1 MSNFYLIWGNLYQ
14 IKGDIEDW
22 LNKLNY
28 ISVTRPNITFA
39 VSMVS
44 QFLNSSSQERMNV
57 VIQSVKY
64 IKGALG
70 KCIIYED
77 RGHTQIV
84 GYSKFDRQAQ
94 AHPWISDQ
102 ILDIVYL
109 WRKFD
114 IFEGKETKC
123 FSKIQLEYKAKGLV
137 TCELIWLK

>member
-1 MSNFYLIWGNLYQ
+1 MSKFYLIWGNLYQ

-84 GYSKFDRQAQ
+84 GYSKFDRAGSGSPMDKQ
-94 AHPWISDQ
+94 SNFGYC
-102 ILDIVYL
+102 V
-109 WRKFD
+109 
-114 IFEGKETKC
+114 
-123 FSKIQLEYKAKGLV
+123 LV
-137 TCELIWLK
+137 EEV